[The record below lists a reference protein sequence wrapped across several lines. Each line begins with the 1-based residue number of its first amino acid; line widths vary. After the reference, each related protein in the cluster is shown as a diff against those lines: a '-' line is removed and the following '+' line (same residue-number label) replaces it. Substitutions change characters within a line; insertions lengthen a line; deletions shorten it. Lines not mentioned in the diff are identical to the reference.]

1 MATTTPEPAATRAEV
16 RKLYTA
22 KFAKQLEAIDKKIR
36 KAASSGDHGVL
47 IDGYGFENVTTSQ
60 TRQSM
65 PEEPAAI
72 MAMLEERGFDV
83 QVSRTI
89 LSFHFETA
97 SANGLSF
104 TTGSL
109 LITHSRAFE
118 YPSLSGSSFGP
129 N

>member
-1 MATTTPEPAATRAEV
+1 MATTTPEPAATRAEA
-16 RKLYTA
+16 RKLYAA

-47 IDGYGFENVTTSQ
+47 IDGYGFESVTTSQ

-83 QVSRTI
+83 QVRAEADGTPRLAVMWGYI
-89 LSFHFETA
+89 RP
-97 SANGLSF
+97 SA
-104 TTGSL
+104 GS
-109 LITHSRAFE
+109 AFIAPPPVVE
-118 YPSLSGSSFGP
+118 EK
-129 N
+129 